1 MKKAWKFHKNI
12 WCYFSRFKTRQKD
25 EGPLSRLR
33 RSDSI
38 QKLDNQI
45 ADILRGK
52 LQTDQRIKNIQEDL
66 LAKAFNVDW
75 SIVETPLIPYNDF
88 INPQI
93 NKKLEIDKDYV
104 NYKLNFEDGQK
115 NFTMI
120 SFPFI
125 LGEDLKKFFCKS

>member
-1 MKKAWKFHKNI
+1 MYNYLNHMIKHL
-12 WCYFSRFKTRQKD
+12 KD

-33 RSDSI
+33 RSNSI

-52 LQTDQRIKNIQEDL
+52 RQTDDRIKNIQEDP

-75 SIVETPLIPYNDF
+75 SIVETPLIAYNDF
-88 INPQI
+88 INPHI
-93 NKKLEIDKDYV
+93 NKKLEVDKDYV
-104 NYKLNFEDGQK
+104 NYKLNFEDEQK

-120 SFPFI
+120 SYPFI
-125 LGEDLKKFFCKS
+125 LGKGGRNILNKMKN